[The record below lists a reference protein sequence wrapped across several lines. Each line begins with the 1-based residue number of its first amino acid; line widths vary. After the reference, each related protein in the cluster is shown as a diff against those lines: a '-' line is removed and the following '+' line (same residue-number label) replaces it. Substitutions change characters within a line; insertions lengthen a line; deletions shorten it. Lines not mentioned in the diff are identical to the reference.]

1 MYWIRGIKMLRILFI
16 LVVSAVLAGCS
27 KSEYVVGYTGS
38 LSRDIT
44 DISLGGRDG
53 AILAIEEINKSGGI
67 NGRKV
72 KLLVRDDQDIPE
84 IAPVV
89 DSQLIAEG
97 AFAIIGHLNS
107 TMTQAGLNYVN
118 KTQTVLISPN
128 SNSPLFVN
136 KDDQLICMLPSGQEM
151 VKTMLNV
158 LINEYQT
165 PTLAIIYNGRNV
177 TYTIPVA
184 QLISKI
190 YGESGGEITGMYA
203 YNSSSNY
210 FDYRS
215 VAEEAVENKPEAI
228 ALVTNAMDAA
238 FFARHLYDLKAGAIL
253 IGGDATCNEELLEG
267 SGVAVENMITVQA
280 YSPELSDKKGS
291 DFRERFRR
299 RFGYIPSYDAMYSYT
314 TMKLIEAALIKE
326 PDEKW
331 IKESILSLGD
341 FHGLTYDIKLNE
353 YGDNEQ
359 PYIVLQVK
367 NGDLQTYESD

>member
-1 MYWIRGIKMLRILFI
+1 MIRILLFLLI
-16 LVVSAVLAGCS
+16 AAAFLSCS
-27 KSEYVVGYTGS
+27 KKEYVIGYTGS

-53 AILAIEEINKSGGI
+53 TILAIEEINNSGGI

-84 IAPVV
+84 KASVV

-107 TMTQAGLNYVN
+107 TMTQAGLEYVD
-118 KTQTVLISPN
+118 KTETILISPN
-128 SNSPLFVN
+128 SNSPLFIN

-158 LINEYQT
+158 LIKDKHT

-184 QLISKI
+184 ELMSKI
-190 YGESGGEITGMYA
+190 YSESGGRITGMYS

-215 VAEEAVENKPEAI
+215 VAEQVIEHKPEAI
-228 ALVTNAMDAA
+228 ALITNAMDAA
-238 FFARHLYDLKAGAIL
+238 FFARHLYDLNAGAIL

-267 SGVAVENMITVQA
+267 SGIAVENMITVQA

-291 DFRERFRR
+291 AFRERFQK

-314 TMKLIEAALIKE
+314 TMKLIEAALLKE
-326 PDEKW
+326 PDEKL
-331 IKESILSLGD
+331 IKQSILSLGD
-341 FHGLTYDIKLNE
+341 FHGLTYDIKLNRF
-353 YGDNEQ
+353 GDNEQ

-367 NGDLQTYESD
+367 NGDLQTYESNE